1 MSPTSISPLGH
12 GPYRVTAPG
21 YVPGSISSYAGLLI
35 ASSGSSA
42 SQFPL
47 SQLIRTGANPFA
59 QGTIAITG
67 TWVGG
72 TDTAT
77 ATINGHAV
85 TYDTVSGDTTNSL
98 IAQHLAAAI
107 NADST
112 DKAIVFANAEGNVV
126 NITALTPGAA
136 GEYSLAASKSSTSG
150 VVTASG
156 AALVL
161 PEAPGFQ
168 SFPNDL
174 TLVQFML
181 RKAFVTGSGGGSGIQ
196 WDPSVDAVLTDYVAY
211 YG

>member
-21 YVPGSISSYAGLLI
+21 YTPGSIGTYAGLLI
-35 ASSGSSA
+35 ASVGS
-42 SQFPL
+42 SQFPV
-47 SQLIRTGANPFA
+47 SQLIRTGANPYA

-77 ATINGHAV
+77 ATINGHGV
-85 TYDTVSGDTTNSL
+85 TYPTVSGDTTNAL

-107 NADST
+107 NADAT
-112 DKAIVFANAEGNVV
+112 DKAIVVANAEGNLV
-126 NITALTPGAA
+126 NITSLVAGAA

-156 AALVL
+156 AALVI

-168 SFPNDL
+168 AFPNDL
-174 TLVQFML
+174 SIVQFML
-181 RKAFVTGSGGGSGIQ
+181 RRAFVTGSGGGSGIT
-196 WDPSVDAVLTDYVAY
+196 WDASVDAVLTDYVAY
-211 YG
+211 FG